1 MPAASGSVVGVEISC
16 GLAPGPDTVEHVRLA
31 EELGYS
37 RAWMW
42 DSPALYGDV
51 WMHLALAA
59 VATERIGLGPAV
71 LVPSLRHV
79 LVNASALATL
89 EQLAPGRTAAAIG
102 TGFTG
107 RMVLGQPPMTWKAT
121 AAYITQLRALL
132 RGEAVEVDGKL
143 VQMVMDPGALPDRPL
158 ATPIL
163 VAANGPKGL
172 AVAAAEGDGV
182 MAVFGGIPD
191 FDWCALL
198 GFGTVLDPGEPD
210 DAPRVLD
217 AAGPG
222 AVVAYHG
229 IYEAAPAMIDDM
241 EGGAEWRAALEAI
254 PEPERHLAL
263 HRGHFTRVTERD
275 RALLS
280 GAAVRQYTMTGDP
293 SEWRDR
299 VDALAA
305 TGVTELIYAPMGADI
320 PRELRAVAALGLA

>member
-1 MPAASGSVVGVEISC
+1 MEISC
-16 GLAPGPDTVEHVRLA
+16 GLAPGPDAVEHVRLA
-31 EELGYS
+31 EDLGYT

-59 VATERIGLGPAV
+59 AATDRIGLGPAV

-89 EQLAPGRTAAAIG
+89 EQLAPGRTAAAVG

-121 AAYITQLRALL
+121 GEYVAQLRALL
-132 RGEAVEVDGKL
+132 RGDAVEVDGKL
-143 VQMVMDPGALPDRPL
+143 VQMVMEPGLLPDRPL
-158 ATPIL
+158 STPVL

-172 AVAAAEGDGV
+172 AVAHEHGDGV
-182 MAVFGGIPD
+182 MAVFGGVPE
-191 FDWCALL
+191 FDWCAFL
-198 GFGTVLDPGEPD
+198 GFGTVLDPGESA

-241 EGGAEWRAALEAI
+241 AGGAEWRAELEAI

-263 HRGHFTRVTERD
+263 HRGHFTAVNTRD
-275 RALLS
+275 RKLLS
-280 GAAVRQYTMTGDP
+280 GEAIRQYTMTGDP
-293 SEWRDR
+293 SEWRVE

-320 PRELRAVAALGLA
+320 PRELRAVAALGPA

>member
-1 MPAASGSVVGVEISC
+1 VEISC
-16 GLAPGPDTVEHVRLA
+16 GFAPGPDAVEHVRLA
-31 EELGYS
+31 EDLGYA

-59 VATERIGLGPAV
+59 VATDRIGLGPAV

-89 EQLAPGRTAAAIG
+89 EQLAPGRTAAAVG

-121 AAYITQLRALL
+121 GEYIAQLRTLL
-132 RGEAVEVDGKL
+132 RGDAVEIDGKL
-143 VQMVMDPGALPDRPL
+143 VQMVMEPGLLPERPL
-158 ATPIL
+158 DTPIL

-172 AVAAAEGDGV
+172 AVAHEQGDGV
-182 MAVFGGIPD
+182 MAVFGGIPE
-191 FDWCALL
+191 FDWCAFL
-198 GFGTVLDPGEPD
+198 GFGTVLDPGESAD
-210 DAPRVLD
+210 EPRVLD

-241 EGGAEWRAALEAI
+241 EGGARWRAALETI
-254 PEPERHLAL
+254 PEAERHLTL
-263 HRGHFTRVTERD
+263 HRGHFTQVTDRD
-275 RALLS
+275 RTLLS
-280 GAAVRQYTMTGDP
+280 GAAVRQYTMTGDA
-293 SEWRDR
+293 SEWRTK
-299 VDALAA
+299 VDALAE

>member
-1 MPAASGSVVGVEISC
+1 M
-16 GLAPGPDTVEHVRLA
+16 EHVRLA
-31 EELGYS
+31 EDLGYA

-59 VATERIGLGPAV
+59 AATERIGLGPAV

-89 EQLAPGRTAAAIG
+89 EQLAPGRAAAAVG

-107 RMVLGQPPMTWKAT
+107 RMVLGQAPMTWKDT
-121 AAYITQLRALL
+121 GAYIAQLRGLL
-132 RGEAVEVDGKL
+132 RGEAVEIDGRL
-143 VQMVMDPGALPDRPL
+143 VQMVMDPGVLPERPL
-158 ATPIL
+158 PTPIV

-172 AVAAAEGDGV
+172 AVAQEHGDGV
-182 MAVFGGIPD
+182 MAVFGGVPD

-198 GFGTVLDPGEPD
+198 QYGTVLEPGEPAD
-210 DAPRVLD
+210 SARVLD

-229 IYEAAPAMIDDM
+229 IYEAAPSMVDEM
-241 EGGAEWRAALEAI
+241 EGGEAWRADLESI
-254 PEPERHLAL
+254 PEVERHLAL
-263 HRGHFTRVTERD
+263 HRGHFTAVSERD
-275 RALLS
+275 RKLVS
-280 GAAVRQYTMTGDP
+280 GDSVLQYTMTGDA
-293 SEWRDR
+293 SEWRTKAE
-299 VDALAA
+299 ALAE